1 MSYHTSPPPGRHHL
15 SYGDNPWPN
24 ERPEPAPY
32 PGGHPGDGRDPWNR
46 PTPPPQHQPPQHQP
60 PQHQQQWTPPATAFD
75 APSTTPRAQNPWAD
89 PDEPTP
95 DDIFWADVRRQVAY
109 VLRAINAKHCHDAF
123 DRFGR
128 KDALSPQGAVLFYTA
143 PAPREQ
149 HGYKLHFVVRL
160 NFTGPEFDNLPMFLR
175 GMTGA
180 SAKNIANAQ
189 AGGRRWDPRGPEG
202 SIVNGGNLD
211 MPRDATYIGAGVTSL
226 DTEHG
231 DWYTVVNAIQHQP
244 MSRSV
249 FDIPGQCLGLLTD
262 GSAIRVVRDPNRRVG
277 DDGVTCNKTLD
288 IHRARHWN
296 RFADLTE
303 QGDPSIREA
312 WGELRQLQQT
322 LQGYLLPGERRDR

>member
-1 MSYHTSPPPGRHHL
+1 MSYHTTPQPGRHHL
-15 SYGDNPWPN
+15 SYGDGGWPN

-32 PGGHPGDGRDPWNR
+32 PGPDPAPADRWNR
-46 PTPPPQHQPPQHQP
+46 PTPPSHEPPP
-60 PQHQQQWTPPATAFD
+60 PPQWTPPATAFD
-75 APSTTPRAQNPWAD
+75 PPAPRPAPAANRNPWAD
-89 PDEPTP
+89 PDEPSP

-123 DRFGR
+123 DRFSR

-149 HGYKLHFVVRL
+149 HGYKLYFVVRL
-160 NFTGPEFDNLPMFLR
+160 NFTGPEFDNLPQFLH
-175 GMTGA
+175 GLTGA
-180 SAKNIANAQ
+180 ALKNIANAQ
-189 AGGRRWDPRGPEG
+189 AAGRRWDPRGPEG

-226 DTEHG
+226 DTEQG
-231 DWYTVVNAIQHQP
+231 GWYTVANSIRQQP
-244 MSRSV
+244 MSKSV

-262 GSAIRVVRDPNRRVG
+262 GSAIRVARDPNRRVG

-303 QGDPSIREA
+303 QGDPTVRAA
-312 WGELRQLQQT
+312 WGQLRQLQHT
-322 LQGYLLPGERRDR
+322 LQDYLLPGERRDR